1 MISVRCFESLE
12 AAGAIR
18 DDVNALNRLAAR
30 PDPFST
36 FEFFETYLRHDED
49 FPAGRGVK
57 VWFLAA
63 FRNARLIGYLALKQV
78 TRRTLGLRAVT
89 VGFLVTHDTDR
100 PHVVSRAEDLLQVSE
115 AFYAHLLARRGEW
128 SCLEFQQQD
137 DSSSLFPP
145 PAGADLKGCLLRQWT
160 SLENC
165 TIPVRWGH
173 LADYF
178 HAMSRKFRVNL
189 GRQMRALLAEGAV
202 ELLTSSDPATT
213 PALFELYLG
222 IEAHSWKAEA
232 KASIGR
238 HPERIAY
245 FRSLLDARQPMR
257 VSIQILLLD
266 GEPVAGLI
274 CGAFEAGLYALHIVY
289 DDRLA
294 RLAPGSAMLLLGMRQ
309 AIVGRCEAFNLLSG
323 FGYFKVR
330 WLAQITPL
338 RVAQIYRVG
347 SLLYWR
353 RVIGDF
359 RRSVFSAALNE
370 ARVLFNPLRRSVGV
384 AGRAPTEP
392 AKGVGPPLAG
402 AERQR
407 IAALVAEARA
417 GQGEFLSPAALMAVM
432 PPEVQRAPRSD
443 PAALY

>member
-1 MISVRCFESLE
+1 MITVLCFDSLE
-12 AAGAIR
+12 AAATHR
-18 DDVNALNRLAAR
+18 DDVNALNRLASR

-49 FPAGRGVK
+49 FPGGHDVK
-57 VWFLAA
+57 VWFLVA
-63 FRNARLIGYLALKQV
+63 FRDAQLIGYLALKQV

-100 PHVVSRAEDLLQVSE
+100 PHVVSRAEDLVQVSA
-115 AFYAHLLARRGEW
+115 AFYAHLLARRHEW

-145 PAGADLKGCLLRQWT
+145 PAGADLKGCLVRQWT
-160 SLENC
+160 TLENC
-165 TIPVRWGH
+165 TIPVRWGN

-213 PALFELYLG
+213 PALFELYLC
-222 IEAHSWKAEA
+222 IEAHGWKAEA
-232 KASIGR
+232 KANIGR

-245 FRSLLDARQPMR
+245 FRSLLDAHQPMR

-274 CGAFEAGLYALHIVY
+274 CGAFEARLYALHIVY

-309 AIVGRCEAFNLLSG
+309 AIVGRCDAFNLLSG

-359 RRSVFSAALNE
+359 RRSVSTASLNE
-370 ARVLFNPLRRSVGV
+370 SRVMFNPLRRRVAI
-384 AGRAPTEP
+384 AGRAPTES
-392 AKGVGPPLAG
+392 AKGVRSPLAG
-402 AERQR
+402 SEQLR
-407 IAALVAEARA
+407 IAALVAEARV

-443 PAALY
+443 SAARA

>member
-1 MISVRCFESLE
+1 ML
-12 AAGAIR
+12 
-18 DDVNALNRLAAR
+18 
-30 PDPFST
+30 
-36 FEFFETYLRHDED
+36 
-49 FPAGRGVK
+49 
-57 VWFLAA
+57 
-63 FRNARLIGYLALKQV
+63 
-78 TRRTLGLRAVT
+78 
-89 VGFLVTHDTDR
+89 
-100 PHVVSRAEDLLQVSE
+100 
-115 AFYAHLLARRGEW
+115 
-128 SCLEFQQQD
+128 
-137 DSSSLFPP
+137 
-145 PAGADLKGCLLRQWT
+145 
-160 SLENC
+160 
-165 TIPVRWGH
+165 
-173 LADYF
+173 
-178 HAMSRKFRVNL
+178 
-189 GRQMRALLAEGAV
+189 
-202 ELLTSSDPATT
+202 
-213 PALFELYLG
+213 
-222 IEAHSWKAEA
+222 
-232 KASIGR
+232 
-238 HPERIAY
+238 
-245 FRSLLDARQPMR
+245 FRS
-257 VSIQILLLD
+257 
-266 GEPVAGLI
+266 
-274 CGAFEAGLYALHIVY
+274 HIVY